1 MKKILVLDH
10 DPFSRTVLQDILG
23 GEYQVFATGTDAEA
37 LELARRHTPDLILL
51 DLDTP
56 ESGRTGI
63 CARLKETQTTRY
75 IPLILLSSCSQKE
88 EILDGLYAGAD
99 DYLTKP
105 LCPIETLARIDAH
118 LRTRDDYA
126 DLEKQDLLLLLEL
139 SEIISV
145 TRNPKRILTIIVEKV
160 SAALPGSRCS
170 VIALNDTGELTV
182 KASSDLL
189 AGQEIAIDLG
199 KYPEIEKA
207 WRTQRPV
214 MLQNI
219 HQDPLMASVRKNL
232 IGLPDQAIL
241 VVPIIKKQNVIG
253 TFFLRTT
260 STSRGCISGR
270 VFTLCQLVANI
281 SGNALENGII
291 FQAMQSKKKLLE
303 ELAFRDSLT
312 GLYNHQQFHTRFEEE
327 FSRAQRYGLPLSC
340 VFADIDR
347 FKTINDRFGHI
358 TGDLV
363 LKQIGLLIEKMLR
376 KSDLAARYGG
386 EEFAVL
392 LPNTTE
398 QGALDFAHRLR
409 TEVGVLAIRQL
420 KGERV
425 SISVGVATCHDG
437 SPTDYEQLL
446 QQSDEAMYA
455 EKQAKK
461 GLDRHFPLEMKGF

>member
-1 MKKILVLDH
+1 MKKILVVDH
-10 DPFSRTVLQDILG
+10 EPFSRTVLQDILG
-23 GEYQVFATGTDAEA
+23 GEYQVFAAATGAEA
-37 LELARRHTPDLILL
+37 MALARSQTPDLILL

-56 ESGRTGI
+56 EDDRAALCT
-63 CARLKETQTTRY
+63 RLKETQTTRY

-105 LCPIETLARIDAH
+105 FCPSETLARIDAH

-126 DLEKQDLLLLLEL
+126 DLEKEDLRMLLEL

-145 TRNPKRILTIIVEKV
+145 TRNPKRILTVIVEKV
-160 SAALPGSRCS
+160 STALKVSRCS
-170 VIALNDTGELTV
+170 VIALNDAGELIV
-182 KASSDLL
+182 KASNDL
-189 AGQEIAIDLG
+189 APGREVHIDLR

-214 MLQNI
+214 VLQDI
-219 HQDPLMASVRKNL
+219 HRDPLMAPVRECL
-232 IGLPDQAIL
+232 QGLSDQAIL

-253 TFFLRTT
+253 TFFLRTAAIG
-260 STSRGCISGR
+260 SGGISGR

-281 SGNALENGII
+281 SGNALENGIV
-291 FQAMQSKKKLLE
+291 FEAMQSKKKLLE

-312 GLYNHQQFHTRFEEE
+312 GLYNHQHFHTRFEEE
-327 FSRAQRYGLPLSC
+327 FSRAQRYALPLSC
-340 VFADIDR
+340 VFADIDG

-358 TGDLV
+358 TGDVV
-363 LKQIGLLIEKMLR
+363 LKQIGRRIERMLR

-398 QGALDFAHRLR
+398 QGARDFADRLR
-409 TEVGVLAIRQL
+409 TEIGALAIQQL

-425 SISVGVATCHDG
+425 SISVGAATWQDG
-437 SPTDYEQLL
+437 NTTTYTQLL
-446 QQSDEAMYA
+446 HLADNAMYV

-461 GLDRHFPLEMKGF
+461 GQGR

>member
-1 MKKILVLDH
+1 MKKILVVDH
-10 DPFSRTVLQDILG
+10 EPFSRTVLQDILG
-23 GEYQVFATGTDAEA
+23 GEYQVYAAATGAEA
-37 LELARRHTPDLILL
+37 MELARRQTPDLILL

-56 ESGRTGI
+56 ADDRAAL
-63 CARLKETQTTRY
+63 CNRLKERQATRY

-105 LCPIETLARIDAH
+105 LCASETLARIDAH

-126 DLEKQDLLLLLEL
+126 DLEKEDLLMLLEL

-145 TRNPKRILTIIVEKV
+145 TRNPKRILNIIVEKV
-160 SAALPGSRCS
+160 SAALQVSRCS
-170 VIALNDTGELTV
+170 IIALNDTGELIV
-182 KASSDLL
+182 KASSDLPPNL
-189 AGQEIAIDLG
+189 ELKIDLE

-214 MLQNI
+214 VLQDI
-219 HQDPLMASVRKNL
+219 HRDPLMAPVRTRL
-232 IGLPDQAIL
+232 QRLPDQAIL

-253 TFFLRTT
+253 TFFLRTAAIG
-260 STSRGCISGR
+260 SGGISGR
-270 VFTLCQLVANI
+270 VFTLCQLGANI
-281 SGNALENGII
+281 SGNALENGIV
-291 FQAMQSKKKLLE
+291 FEAMQSKKKLLE

-312 GLYNHQQFHTRFEEE
+312 GLYNHQHFHTRFEEE
-327 FSRAQRYGLPLSC
+327 FSRAQRYALPLSC

-358 TGDLV
+358 TGDVV
-363 LKQIGLLIEKMLR
+363 LKQIGWRIEKMLR

-386 EEFAVL
+386 EEFSVL

-398 QGALDFAHRLR
+398 RGARDFADRLRNEIGAL
-409 TEVGVLAIRQL
+409 AIQQL

-425 SISVGVATCHDG
+425 SISVGVATCQDG
-437 SPTDYEQLL
+437 NVSTYTQLL
-446 QQSDEAMYA
+446 HQADNAMYA

-461 GLDRHFPLEMKGF
+461 GQGR